1 VARLERYGFAAVYF
15 HRAAFPDRGE
25 GLLTELASTGRTDRI
40 FSPDHEQV
48 AVLLKPRPK
57 PEKPLARKLTFGRGW
72 HHARPGEPRWAFQNA
87 ALSYYNPLPD
97 PVAARLRFVLT
108 SASERDLTIR
118 VNSRKMAQTRLG
130 DGQQTVEF
138 DVSLQPGVN
147 RLDLVSPQPGLR
159 ATQGRNQ
166 LRTFGIHEVTLTL
179 PNSPY
184 VAQRE

>member
-1 VARLERYGFAAVYF
+1 MLG
-15 HRAAFPDRGE
+15 HPDSGGAGTREHFLDVFTRG
-25 GLLTELASTGRTDRI
+25 
-40 FSPDHEQV
+40 
-48 AVLLKPRPK
+48 
-57 PEKPLARKLTFGRGW
+57 
-72 HHARPGEPRWAFQNA
+72 HADA
-87 ALSYYNPLPD
+87 AL
-97 PVAARLRFVLT
+97 AASIFH
-108 SASERDLTIR
+108 
-118 VNSRKMAQTRLG
+118 
-130 DGQQTVEF
+130 DGQHTVEF